1 MKKNLFIIIILLIF
15 IFLLINFNNFENFN
29 SIEKTNL
36 ETLYIDYYVIHMSSN
51 LERKKNI
58 EIMSNKINKNIK
70 IFEAIEG
77 KKLLL
82 DPNKK
87 KNSYNYFNNKLII
100 NRILNEL
107 IHILFV
113 NNINNINLNEIKKY
127 DDNIIFNFNYKYINE
142 VGCYLSHLMLIKS
155 LLNTQYKYTIIF
167 EDDFKILN
175 NDFNYKINDI
185 LNKLT
190 DDFDILYIGNLNNN
204 HGKKYKDEI
213 YSINLCNRIFG
224 TFGYIINNKNIY
236 KIYKYLLI
244 IDDPIDI
251 KYEYL
256 INNNLIKAY
265 VIYPILVGNI
275 DTSSTIH

>member
-1 MKKNLFIIIILLIF
+1 MKKILFIIIILLIL
-15 IFLLINFNNFENFN
+15 IFLLINFNSIEKTNFENFN

-142 VGCYLSHLMLIKS
+142 VGCYLSHLILIKS
-155 LLNTQYKYTIIF
+155 LLNTQYKYPGVAMIIF
-167 EDDFKILN
+167 ENIILIHVAKNNIFK
-175 NDFNYKINDI
+175 F
-185 LNKLT
+185 
-190 DDFDILYIGNLNNN
+190 
-204 HGKKYKDEI
+204 
-213 YSINLCNRIFG
+213 
-224 TFGYIINNKNIY
+224 
-236 KIYKYLLI
+236 LLI
-244 IDDPIDI
+244 
-251 KYEYL
+251 
-256 INNNLIKAY
+256 
-265 VIYPILVGNI
+265 
-275 DTSSTIH
+275 